1 MESPSIPTLNC
12 SCALALIPFLMAC
25 AASIKDKRTIVISVD
40 GSEHS
45 ERAFDC
51 EYIDRIPNKLKQR
64 CY

>member
-1 MESPSIPTLNC
+1 MESPSIPTLHC
-12 SCALALIPFLMAC
+12 SCARALIPFLMA
-25 AASIKDKRTIVISVD
+25 ATIKEEKKTIVISVD

-64 CY
+64 CYY